1 MLSICTKSEQKRLQC
16 VDQLNDLRIT
26 NYVRLSGFQPSV
38 RLFQTP
44 LNYGLLDIQ
53 IPFTINSENH
63 MNDMLNERYVL
74 SNSSDVIPMSNVKS
88 SVKMRKSN
96 VHHPKYFNVKEAL
109 HAIEVGLSDDAKL
122 TTVFILTVLFFQ
134 IPSIILYHNYT
145 TNNSVGEGFFS
156 SDVLFHMK
164 MLSICTKSEQ
174 KWLQC
179 VDQLNDLRITNYV
192 RLSGFQP
199 SVRLFQ
205 TPLNYGLL
213 DIQIP
218 FTINSENHMNDMLN
232 ERYVLSNSSD
242 VIPMSNVKSSV
253 KMRKSNVHHPKYF
266 NVKEALHAIEV
277 GLSDHAL
284 RFLIGDG

>member
-1 MLSICTKSEQKRLQC
+1 ME
-16 VDQLNDLRIT
+16 
-26 NYVRLSGFQPSV
+26 
-38 RLFQTP
+38 
-44 LNYGLLDIQ
+44 
-53 IPFTINSENH
+53 
-63 MNDMLNERYVL
+63 
-74 SNSSDVIPMSNVKS
+74 
-88 SVKMRKSN
+88 
-96 VHHPKYFNVKEAL
+96 
-109 HAIEVGLSDDAKL
+109 
-122 TTVFILTVLFFQ
+122 
-134 IPSIILYHNYT
+134 
-145 TNNSVGEGFFS
+145 
-156 SDVLFHMK
+156 

-253 KMRKSNVHHPKYF
+253 KMRKRNVHHPKYF

-277 GLSDHAL
+277 GLSDDAVSCLTDCKHSISL
-284 RFLIGDG
+284 YRC